1 MESLHVRPPPPHH
14 YAGLVTQASG
24 VGLDPHGYIEIIPD
38 PEDDRHSQVNLLL
51 FTAIIR

>member
-1 MESLHVRPPPPHH
+1 MESLPVPPPPHH
-14 YAGLVTQASG
+14 YAGLDTQPSG
-24 VGLDPHGYIEIIPD
+24 VRLDPQEYIEIIPD